1 MKIKI
6 VYIIA
11 YIDKA
16 LAFEWIADKINS
28 SKFEL
33 HFIILNSSDSHLY
46 RWLQSRNISSFYI
59 KHNGKKSFIS
69 TFIKILFVLNK
80 LKPDVIHTHSIEANL
95 IGLTAAKILGVRKRV
110 YTRHHST
117 FHHDYFPNAVKYDKW
132 TNFMSTQIIAISNN
146 VQEVLIKKEDVL
158 KKKISIIHH
167 GFDLDKFKKIDEQKI
182 LRLRLKYNISHNPVI
197 GVIAR
202 HIKWKGIK
210 YIIEA
215 FKMLLIKYP
224 NALLLL
230 ANSSGPHHKYISN
243 QLNQL
248 PPKNYNLIKFEPDL
262 FTLYQLFDIYVHVPI
277 DKTIEAFGQTYV
289 EALAAGIPSVFTL
302 SGIAKEFIKDKENAL
317 VVGYKN
323 AKEIHNAIESLLE
336 SKILRN
342 ELVTNG
348 QKSIKEFNLNLFIAK
363 LEKIYN

>member
-1 MKIKI
+1 
-6 VYIIA
+6 
-11 YIDKA
+11 
-16 LAFEWIADKINS
+16 
-28 SKFEL
+28 
-33 HFIILNSSDSHLY
+33 
-46 RWLQSRNISSFYI
+46 
-59 KHNGKKSFIS
+59 
-69 TFIKILFVLNK
+69 
-80 LKPDVIHTHSIEANL
+80 
-95 IGLTAAKILGVRKRV
+95 
-110 YTRHHST
+110 
-117 FHHDYFPNAVKYDKW
+117 
-132 TNFMSTQIIAISNN
+132 
-146 VQEVLIKKEDVL
+146 
-158 KKKISIIHH
+158 
-167 GFDLDKFKKIDEQKI
+167 
-182 LRLRLKYNISHNPVI
+182 
-197 GVIAR
+197 
-202 HIKWKGIK
+202 
-210 YIIEA
+210 
-215 FKMLLIKYP
+215 MLLIKYP

-342 ELVTNG
+342 KLVTNG